1 MLERGIRFLATDAR
15 VCTTQLS
22 DLRAALAQL
31 GLSAAGKKPA
41 LAARLAAA
49 LQAAAKEADS
59 ERNNGSA

>member
-1 MLERGIRFLATDAR
+1 MHTLLPLTHASALP
-15 VCTTQLS
+15 QLS

-49 LQAAAKEADS
+49 LQAAAKEAADS
-59 ERNNGSA
+59 ERNNGST